1 MTYCLAIKLKTGIVG
16 LADTRLTSGN
26 EFSTARKVTVHQRD
40 RHSLFI
46 MTSGLRSVRDKAI
59 TYFNETIEDGTAN
72 FDKMYKAVNAIA
84 AQVRSVARE
93 DKAALSESGLFFNL
107 YAIIGGQLENDHEP
121 KLYLLYPEGNW
132 VEVGQSSP
140 YFIIGNYGY
149 GKPVLVRSLTYESSI
164 EFALKT
170 GFLSFDATRLSC
182 NDVGYPIDVLIYE
195 NDSFNILEHRFEE
208 HDLID
213 ISKEWNKGVTESIN
227 RMPDDWMQPILTKV
241 NQNHLR
247 ATDSYFSH

>member
-1 MTYCLAIKLKTGIVG
+1 MTYCLAIKVKSGIVG

-26 EFSTARKVTVHQRD
+26 EFSIARKVTIHQRD
-40 RHSLFI
+40 NHSLFI

-59 TYFNETIEDGTAN
+59 IYFNETIEDGTAS

-84 AQVRSVARE
+84 AQVRAVARE
-93 DKAALSESGLFFNL
+93 DKAALAESGLLFNL
-107 YAIIGGQLENDHEP
+107 YAIIGGQLEHDPEP

-182 NDVGYPIDVLIYE
+182 NDVGYPIDVIIYE
-195 NDSFNILEHRFEE
+195 NNSFHIVEHRFEE
-208 HDLID
+208 HDLQA
-213 ISKEWNKGVTESIN
+213 ISQEWNRGVTESIN
-227 RMPDDWMQPILTKV
+227 RMPDDWMRPIINKLHEK
-241 NQNHLR
+241 H
-247 ATDSYFSH
+247 HH